1 VLNKKYVYLFQEG
14 RKEMKSLL
22 GGKGANLAEMTFIG
36 LPVPPGL
43 TITTEACIDYFNADK
58 QLPPGLEEELWT
70 QLAKVEEQAGK
81 KFGDP
86 ENPLLVSVR
95 SGAVI
100 SMPGIMD
107 TILNL
112 GLNEET
118 VRGLS
123 KNTNDERFALDC
135 YRRFIQMFSNVVL
148 GIEHY
153 EFETILEKH
162 KEKAQV
168 QFDYEL
174 SVESLKELIKEYK
187 VIVKR
192 LSGQEFPED
201 PKEQLILAVKAVFD
215 SWHNPR
221 AQVYRQLNKI
231 PDDLG
236 TAVNVQSMVFGNM
249 GSTSG
254 TGVAFT
260 RNPSTGEKK
269 LYGEY
274 LINAQGEDVVAGI
287 RTPAPI
293 SQMADDLPEVY
304 EQFVRVANL
313 LEAHYKD
320 MQDIE
325 FTIENKK
332 LYLLQTRNGKRT
344 AQAAI
349 KIAVDL
355 VDEGIISKEEAIMR
369 VEPGQLDQLLH
380 RSIDPKAQLQVV
392 AKGLPASPG
401 AACGKVIFD
410 ADEAEILGK
419 EGENILLVRSETTPD
434 DIHGIVVAKGVLTSR
449 GGMTSHAAVVARGM
463 GKPCVC
469 GCEELKIDYVKEQ
482 ALIGDLVIKKG
493 DILSIDGSTGRV
505 ILGEVPLVE
514 PDLSPS
520 FQRLLTW
527 ADEIK
532 VLGVRANADNPED
545 AQKAR
550 ELGAKGIGLCRTEHM
565 FMAPDRLP
573 IVQEMILAD
582 NQAQREEALNKL
594 LPVQQ
599 NDFYGILKAMEGYPV
614 TIRLLDPPL
623 HEFLPN
629 LEELV
634 VEITTMRHT
643 GAPAE
648 EIEAKEALLRKVRTL
663 TEFNPMLGHRGCR
676 LGITYPEIYRMQA
689 RAIFQAT
696 AQLVKEGY
704 NIFPE
709 VEIPLVIDANELRIL
724 RQEIEQVAREVQ
736 EETKVEF
743 EYTIGTM
750 IELPRACLM
759 AYELAEYADF
769 FSFGTNDLTQTTLG
783 FSRDDAE
790 GKFMQDYLHH
800 KILKDNPFAVLDRD
814 GVGKLIEVAVN
825 GGRALKNDLLIGI
838 CGEHGGEP
846 SSIEFCH
853 LRGLNFVSCSPYRVP
868 IARLAAAQAAIINKD

>member
-1 VLNKKYVYLFQEG
+1 
-14 RKEMKSLL
+14 
-22 GGKGANLAEMTFIG
+22 
-36 LPVPPGL
+36 
-43 TITTEACIDYFNADK
+43 
-58 QLPPGLEEELWT
+58 
-70 QLAKVEEQAGK
+70 
-81 KFGDP
+81 
-86 ENPLLVSVR
+86 
-95 SGAVI
+95 
-100 SMPGIMD
+100 
-107 TILNL
+107 
-112 GLNEET
+112 
-118 VRGLS
+118 
-123 KNTNDERFALDC
+123 
-135 YRRFIQMFSNVVL
+135 
-148 GIEHY
+148 
-153 EFETILEKH
+153 
-162 KEKAQV
+162 
-168 QFDYEL
+168 
-174 SVESLKELIKEYK
+174 
-187 VIVKR
+187 
-192 LSGQEFPED
+192 
-201 PKEQLILAVKAVFD
+201 
-215 SWHNPR
+215 
-221 AQVYRQLNKI
+221 
-231 PDDLG
+231 
-236 TAVNVQSMVFGNM
+236 MVFGNM

-599 NDFYGILKAMEGYPV
+599 NDF
-614 TIRLLDPPL
+614 
-623 HEFLPN
+623 
-629 LEELV
+629 
-634 VEITTMRHT
+634 
-643 GAPAE
+643 
-648 EIEAKEALLRKVRTL
+648 
-663 TEFNPMLGHRGCR
+663 
-676 LGITYPEIYRMQA
+676 
-689 RAIFQAT
+689 T
-696 AQLVKEGY
+696 A
-704 NIFPE
+704 
-709 VEIPLVIDANELRIL
+709 
-724 RQEIEQVAREVQ
+724 
-736 EETKVEF
+736 
-743 EYTIGTM
+743 
-750 IELPRACLM
+750 
-759 AYELAEYADF
+759 
-769 FSFGTNDLTQTTLG
+769 S
-783 FSRDDAE
+783 
-790 GKFMQDYLHH
+790 
-800 KILKDNPFAVLDRD
+800 
-814 GVGKLIEVAVN
+814 
-825 GGRALKNDLLIGI
+825 
-838 CGEHGGEP
+838 
-846 SSIEFCH
+846 
-853 LRGLNFVSCSPYRVP
+853 
-868 IARLAAAQAAIINKD
+868 